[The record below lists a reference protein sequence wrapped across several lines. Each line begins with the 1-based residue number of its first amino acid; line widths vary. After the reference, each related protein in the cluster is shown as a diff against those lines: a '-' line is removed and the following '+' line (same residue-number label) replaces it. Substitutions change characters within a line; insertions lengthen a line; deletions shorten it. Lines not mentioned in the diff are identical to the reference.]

1 MARAILVAY
10 DPETHDHAPIH
21 FGIAM
26 AAVTRTRLIIASVE
40 AEDERAVD
48 CAATL
53 RELEVELQALD
64 TEWEC
69 IRLTGRSAAGVLDQA
84 ARERAAGL
92 LVVGSTRRGPA
103 GRLLPGSTAER
114 LLHGAPCPLAVT
126 PREWTRGDDV
136 ETVGVACLDTRDGQ
150 EALRGAHALAGRA
163 GARLRVVTVIQVTP
177 TMYLETEAQTS
188 GQRAKTF
195 LDVLGERQLSAV
207 RSAEQAVQELP
218 GDVEVEI
225 DGFIGD
231 PAEVLIDVSG
241 NLDALVMGGRAYGP
255 LGAVLLGGVSRRVV
269 VGASCPVIVLPRGV
283 EAALQEL
290 LTEAPG
296 AAAPV

>member
-1 MARAILVAY
+1 MARAILVGY

-40 AEDERAVD
+40 AHDDRAMD

-53 RELEVELQALD
+53 RELEAELQTLD
-64 TEWEC
+64 TDWEC
-69 IRLTGRSAAGVLDQA
+69 IRPRGRSAAGALDQA
-84 ARERAAGL
+84 ARERDAGL

-136 ETVGVACLDTRDGQ
+136 ETIGVAYLDTEDGH

-163 GARLRVVTVIQVTP
+163 GARLRVITIVQVTP

-188 GQRAKTF
+188 
-195 LDVLGERQLSAV
+195 SAPRPSRTSSANTSCW
-207 RSAEQAVQELP
+207 RS
-218 GDVEVEI
+218 
-225 DGFIGD
+225 
-231 PAEVLIDVSG
+231 
-241 NLDALVMGGRAYGP
+241 GRP
-255 LGAVLLGGVSRRVV
+255 SRPCRRWATTSRSRST
-269 VGASCPVIVLPRGV
+269 ASSATRRRCSSTSRP
-283 EAALQEL
+283 
-290 LTEAPG
+290 TWTHS
-296 AAAPV
+296 